1 MDSSFETARSPVGR
15 WRTAALVV
23 MIGGAACSSRDAA
36 VGPTHTTDEDCEA
49 DQTALATPE
58 IRAQAARPVGWVSPA
73 YRRDRTPV
81 PVKLLGFNDF
91 HGQITATR
99 KVAGRPVGGAA
110 VLASYLEAAEALAPS
125 RTLIVHAGDHV
136 GASPPESALLQDEPA
151 IDFLNGLSNRECR
164 REFKLNPFC
173 NVVGTIGNH
182 ELDEGRAEL
191 HRLLEGGTYAAGPF
205 LDAPWRGARFPVISS
220 NVVDAKTGA
229 PIAPPFVVKIVNGVP
244 IGFIGAILHDAPSVI
259 LPESIKGLRFLD
271 EAETANHYARVLR
284 ALGVRS
290 IVLLL
295 HQGGFQT
302 SYAGQTDAGAPAV
315 TGSIVDIVSRLDDEF
330 DLVVSGHTHAFTNT
344 ILKTAGGASVLVT
357 QAFSYSTAFTDIDL
371 EIDPVTLDVVSKTA
385 RVVTTYGDEGP
396 GLTPDPIAADL
407 VKRAT
412 DKVGPI
418 VQRVVGTAA
427 ADVSR
432 AASASGESALG
443 DLIADAQRAS
453 LGTDVAFMNPG
464 GIRTDVAAGP
474 VTWGALF
481 AVQPFGNTLTRLTL
495 SGQQIVDVLN
505 QQWSTDPN
513 GRFLQVSGLAYT
525 WDGSRA
531 ASDRVV
537 GVTVGGKSL
546 DRAASYTVTVN
557 NFLATGGDGFKA
569 FTGGTVDSGGPSDL
583 DALVAY
589 VAALS
594 QPFQA
599 PPGNRIQT
607 VP

>member
-1 MDSSFETARSPVGR
+1 
-15 WRTAALVV
+15 
-23 MIGGAACSSRDAA
+23 
-36 VGPTHTTDEDCEA
+36 
-49 DQTALATPE
+49 
-58 IRAQAARPVGWVSPA
+58 
-73 YRRDRTPV
+73 
-81 PVKLLGFNDF
+81 
-91 HGQITATR
+91 
-99 KVAGRPVGGAA
+99 
-110 VLASYLEAAEALAPS
+110 
-125 RTLIVHAGDHV
+125 
-136 GASPPESALLQDEPA
+136 
-151 IDFLNGLSNRECR
+151 
-164 REFKLNPFC
+164 
-173 NVVGTIGNH
+173 
-182 ELDEGRAEL
+182 
-191 HRLLEGGTYAAGPF
+191 
-205 LDAPWRGARFPVISS
+205 
-220 NVVDAKTGA
+220 
-229 PIAPPFVVKIVNGVP
+229 
-244 IGFIGAILHDAPSVI
+244 
-259 LPESIKGLRFLD
+259 LRFLD